1 MPTNQP
7 SSAPQADA
15 PQPTDDLTAAAVL
28 HDDATDR
35 PAGGGALGTGA
46 GVMGQ
51 VGAETPNAPIASDLA
66 RDSDAKAEAEART
79 QAVTNTPAEPGHSS
93 R

>member
-7 SSAPQADA
+7 SSAPQGEA

-28 HDDATDR
+28 HDEAMDR

-51 VGAETPNAPIASDLA
+51 VGAETPNSPMSANVP
-66 RDSDAKAEAEART
+66 RYGDAKAEAEARVR
-79 QAVTNTPAEPGHSS
+79 AVESGPAEPGHTS

>member
-15 PQPTDDLTAAAVL
+15 PQPTDDLSAAAVL
-28 HDDATDR
+28 HDEAMDR
-35 PAGGGALGTGA
+35 PTGGGALGAGA
-46 GVMGQ
+46 GVTGQ
-51 VGAETPNAPIASDLA
+51 VGAETPNAPISSGLA

-79 QAVTNTPAEPGHSS
+79 RAVGSGPAEPGHSS